1 MNRAD
6 AIRKI
11 KACLRRAASSNANE
25 AAMAL
30 RQAQAMMREHGV
42 NSAEVGDVEHADVKT
57 RSRSHVPPQSQVA
70 LAGMC
75 ADGFG
80 CKMIILGSW
89 NGMSVRFYG
98 VDGAAEIAAYS
109 FTVLRRQLDHDR
121 RAHISRVRKRA
132 NRDARG
138 EAFALAWVFAVSDL
152 FPKAAI
158 DESKRELIAETMRTM
173 HPNSESTSGRDLTKK
188 GKARDDDYSA
198 GHNAGRNAHLRT
210 GVRGSEQK
218 QLEHAP

>member
-1 MNRAD
+1 MTRAD

-30 RQAQAMMREHGV
+30 RQAQAMMRAHGV
-42 NSAEVGDVEHADVKT
+42 TTAEIGDVGHAEVKT
-57 RSRSHVPPQSQVA
+57 RSRSQMPPQSQVA

-80 CKMIILGSW
+80 CEMILLGGW
-89 NGMSVRFYG
+89 DRMSVRFYG

-121 RAHISRVRKRA
+121 RRHIARVRKRA

-138 EAFALAWVFAVSDL
+138 EAFALAWVHAVAAL
-152 FPKAAI
+152 FPKVPVG
-158 DESKRELIAETMRTM
+158 DTKRELIEQTMRTL
-173 HPNSESTSGRDLTKK
+173 HPNTESTSGRDLRKR
-188 GKARDDDYSA
+188 GYARDGDYL
-198 GHNAGRNAHLRT
+198 AGRAAGLAAKLRT
-210 GVRGSEQK
+210 GVRGSK
-218 QLEHAP
+218 QGLLGHMA